1 MFRTGIFQSIS
12 IRIQFWFVNKFQKI
26 AYSFFVKLSLMERRK
41 SKTATIFSNF
51 FYASTPNAIGI
62 HIFKINRKNIR
73 NKLFDISTV
82 KTKDVQ
88 DDVNDRLPSL
98 LTFNKFCILLFYLYC
113 WTIKWKLGETFL
125 IWLGSFNSA
134 KKIRAKT

>member
-1 MFRTGIFQSIS
+1 MFRTGIFQNIS
-12 IRIQFWFVNKFQKI
+12 IQIQFRFVNKFQKI

-41 SKTATIFSNF
+41 SKTATIFSNL
-51 FYASTPNAIGI
+51 FYTSAPYAIGI
-62 HIFKINRKNIR
+62 HIFKINRKNIK

-98 LTFNKFCILLFYLYC
+98 LTFNKFCTLLFYLYC
-113 WTIKWKLGETFL
+113 
-125 IWLGSFNSA
+125 
-134 KKIRAKT
+134 